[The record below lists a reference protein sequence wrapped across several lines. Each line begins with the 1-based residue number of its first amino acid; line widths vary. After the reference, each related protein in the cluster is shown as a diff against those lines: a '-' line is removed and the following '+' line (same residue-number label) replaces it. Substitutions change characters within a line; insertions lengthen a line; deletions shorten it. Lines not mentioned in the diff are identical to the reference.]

1 MCKVEL
7 LSEGKFNAIRIS
19 SKEVQ
24 GKKFRSFAVNFL
36 NNIEPKNAFVTTQQ
50 PKLHTSLF
58 RKPAPS
64 PPLIKDIQLGR
75 LNTEL
80 KKIVVN

>member
-7 LSEGKFNAIRIS
+7 ISEGKFNAIRIS

-24 GKKFRSFAVNFL
+24 GKKFRSFAL
-36 NNIEPKNAFVTTQQ
+36 NYLSLLESKNAFVTTKQ
-50 PKLHTSLF
+50 PKLNTSLF

-64 PPLIKDIQLGR
+64 PPLVKDMPLGR